1 MRKKPA
7 IVCKFSGV
15 SGYAINYEKV
25 MGQLPN
31 LTPYSVRSNDISRHC
46 FFAVGER
53 ESLVCWS
60 S

>member
-7 IVCKFSGV
+7 IVCKFSG
-15 SGYAINYEKV
+15 GYTINSEKV
-25 MGQLPN
+25 RGRLPN
-31 LTPYSVRSNDISRHC
+31 LTPYSVRSNNISRHC